1 MTIALLNGSWL
12 EHGRKRLLGES
23 IREIGVLMLV
33 FVPIDGYFRESKGP
47 GRMIESHYLRW
58 LNLIGRN
65 NFEIAFFAVFGIA
78 LLFTGIYVEREAE
91 LALEN
96 STQETL

>member
-1 MTIALLNGSWL
+1 MRIALPNGSWL

-33 FVPIDGYFRESKGP
+33 FVPIDGYIRESKGA
-47 GRMIESHYLRW
+47 GGMIESHYLRW
-58 LNLIGRN
+58 LNLIGRSN
-65 NFEIAFFAVFGIA
+65 LEIIFFAIFGIA
-78 LLFTGIYVEREAE
+78 LLFFGIHVEREAE

-96 STQETL
+96 STKGTI